1 MVEKILI
8 IDDDIEI
15 LSLIYDALSDEGYI
29 VYNAENSKEALRYLN
44 EHIDLILMDVMMPGK
59 SGFELCREIRDM
71 IDCPIIF
78 ITAKTEERDMMEGLA
93 IGGDDY
99 ITKPFS
105 IKVLKARVAAHLRRD
120 KRNIN
125 RERKFISF
133 DNLNIDIKSREVLF
147 HGVNIQMTKR
157 EFDIIEL
164 LAMNCGQVFSKE
176 RIYESIWGYDAEGDS
191 STVSEHIKK
200 VRTKLAKVD
209 PDVKYVDTVWGV
221 GYRWNTQKK
230 GSGEI
235 A

>member
-1 MVEKILI
+1 MEKILI

-29 VYNAENSKEALRYLN
+29 VYKAENSDEALAYLN
-44 EHIDLILMDVMMPGK
+44 EDIDLILMDVMMPGK
-59 SGFELCREIRDM
+59 NGFELCREIRDI

-78 ITAKTEERDMMEGLA
+78 ITAKIEEKDMMTGLA

-105 IKVLKARVAAHLRRD
+105 IKILKVRVAAHLRRD

-125 RERKFISF
+125 KERKFIVF
-133 DNLNIDIKSREVLF
+133 DNLNIDLKCREVLF
-147 HGVNIQMTKR
+147 NGTKIQMTKR

-164 LAMNCGQVFSKE
+164 LAMNSGQVFSKE
-176 RIYESIWGYDAEGDS
+176 RIYEGIWGYDAEGDS

-200 VRTKLAKVD
+200 VRAKLSKVD
-209 PDVKYVDTVWGV
+209 PNVKYIETVWGV
-221 GYRWNTQKK
+221 GYRWSAQKK
-230 GSGEI
+230 GSGES